1 MISRMLD
8 WDLSQRSHIVDRVRL
23 LKSPSGLQNYIR
35 WGGGV
40 SGSNKE
46 RNASGND
53 DIQQVISSGW
63 TALVIILSIYRMASP
78 LTDLLDYY

>member
-1 MISRMLD
+1 M
-8 WDLSQRSHIVDRVRL
+8 
-23 LKSPSGLQNYIR
+23 
-35 WGGGV
+35 GGV